1 MTRILLI
8 GADGRMGQAISDA
21 IRSFPQLTIAK
32 RCVRGDNIA
41 DKMNEIE
48 VAIDV
53 SHPDATNE
61 LCAAAL
67 KSRVALVIGTT
78 GHSRE
83 ERAVIE
89 RAGQS
94 VPVIFASN
102 FSIGVNAL
110 FSLTRAAVEILGK
123 EFSISVVEKH
133 HTKKKDAPSGTAK
146 TIAGILRKEGSAE
159 VPIESIRE
167 GDVVGEHTVIFSGPG
182 EQIELKH
189 RAESREIFARGALRA
204 AGWIVGKPAKLYSM
218 EDVLRAS

>member
-8 GADGRMGQAISDA
+8 GANGRMGQAISDA
-21 IRSFPQLTIAK
+21 IKSFPELAIA
-32 RCVRGDNIA
+32 RGCARGENIA
-41 DKMNEIE
+41 DKMNDVD

-61 LCAAAL
+61 LCAAAV
-67 KSRVALVIGTT
+67 KGKVALVIGTT
-78 GHSRE
+78 GHSPE

-89 RAGQS
+89 RAAQS
-94 VPVIFASN
+94 VPVVLASN

-110 FSLTRAAVEILGK
+110 FSLTRAAAKILGD
-123 EFSISVVEKH
+123 EFSVSVVETH

-146 TIAGILRKEGSAE
+146 TIAEILRKEGRAE

-167 GDVVGEHTVIFSGPG
+167 GDVVGEHTVIFAGPR

-189 RAESREIFARGALRA
+189 RAGSREFFARGALHTA
-204 AGWIVGKPAKLYSM
+204 DWIVGKLAKLYSM